1 MEKFISIDVRI
12 KKMRTHDSSMVYK
25 CELSFF
31 VSQAGKKV
39 TRRTCKIKMLFRNLL
54 VFSISLQCSSAFW
67 PFSESSDAVEGK
79 TFICEITQYLKLD
92 QKEGKKALGETWS
105 EKSYEVMID
114 SMCDHVTC

>member
-1 MEKFISIDVRI
+1 MEKFISIGVRI

-25 CELSFF
+25 CELSLF

-39 TRRTCKIKMLFRNLL
+39 TRRSCKIKMLFRNLL

-79 TFICEITQYLKLD
+79 TFICEITQYFKLD
-92 QKEGKKALGETWS
+92 QKEGKKNARGKLVRKVLRS
-105 EKSYEVMID
+105 D
-114 SMCDHVTC
+114 DR

>member
-1 MEKFISIDVRI
+1 MEKFISIGVRI

-79 TFICEITQYLKLD
+79 TFIYEITQYFKLD
-92 QKEGKKALGETWS
+92 QKEGKKNARGKLVRKVLRS
-105 EKSYEVMID
+105 D
-114 SMCDHVTC
+114 DR

>member
-1 MEKFISIDVRI
+1 MEKFISIGVRI

-79 TFICEITQYLKLD
+79 LLFAKSHSISNWT
-92 QKEGKKALGETWS
+92 KKKVKKTLGETWS